1 MVILGLGGW
10 WDDGGMV
17 NQPGAVG
24 FVGNILEPETIE
36 IFRANGWELVCDL
49 LV

>member
-17 NQPGAVG
+17 NQRGAVG

-36 IFRANGWELVCDL
+36 IFRANGWELVCNL